1 MRTWFERFTVAGLA
15 GLLLGGTAV
24 AQPDPLQMREPPDVV
39 VTSAEAV
46 IKAVPDVA
54 WVSLAVESRARMP
67 RDAQRQNAD
76 AMSAVQQKLTGAGLP
91 PDAVRTTSIELSPEF
106 DYANG
111 RQQLRGYLARNAVDV
126 RVDALDRLGEI
137 IDLSVGTGA
146 TNVTNVRFDVK
157 RREELERAALKQAV
171 ELARARADVAAE
183 GAGRAVLRVIRIDDG
198 GRIGEPPPRPMMM
211 AARAE
216 MAAAA
221 PPTPVAPGELEIHA
235 RVTLTARLK

>member
-1 MRTWFERFTVAGLA
+1 MRNWFAGTTVVGVVFVLA
-15 GLLLGGTAV
+15 GGTAV
-24 AQPDPLQMREPPDVV
+24 AQPDPPPMREPPDVV

-46 IKAVPDVA
+46 IKAAPDVA
-54 WVSLAVESRARMP
+54 WVSLAVESRARAP

-76 AMSAVQQKLTGAGLP
+76 AMSAMQQKLAGAGLP

-171 ELARARADVAAE
+171 ELARARADAAAE
-183 GAGRAVLRVIRIDDG
+183 GARRAVLRIIRIDDG
-198 GRIGEPPPRPMMM
+198 GRIGEPQPRPMMM

-221 PPTPVAPGELEIHA
+221 PPTPVAPGELEVRA
-235 RVTLTARLK
+235 RVTLTARLQ